1 MYQSFR
7 MKAWLYVA
15 LAVSLVS
22 SGSCTSGQTV
32 GDKGGRMSKVT
43 NELAALYE
51 EYSAYVASGRGGV
64 FKPNDPLVRVID
76 DRVVIDAV
84 ASSDVN
90 VLKSDLMSLGMQE
103 AVAFGRIVSGQLPIS
118 AIPALATLP
127 SLNFASA
134 ASAALQR
141 GQEALPPGRPDR

>member
-1 MYQSFR
+1 
-7 MKAWLYVA
+7 
-15 LAVSLVS
+15 
-22 SGSCTSGQTV
+22 
-32 GDKGGRMSKVT
+32 MSKVT

-51 EYSAYVASGRGGV
+51 EYSAYVASGRGGG
-64 FKPNDPLVRVID
+64 FKPNDPPVRVID

-103 AVAFGRIVSGQLPIS
+103 AVAFGRIVSGQLPIF

-127 SLNFASA
+127 SLNFARA

-141 GQEALPPGRPDR
+141 GQEARPPGRPDR

>member
-1 MYQSFR
+1 MSAGFL
-7 MKAWLYVA
+7 MKVWLYVA

-22 SGSCTSGQTV
+22 NGSCTSAQTAE
-32 GDKGGRMSKVT
+32 DKDGRTSKVT
-43 NELAALYE
+43 QELSALYE
-51 EYSAYVASGRGGV
+51 EYSAYLASGRSGM
-64 FKPNDPLVRVID
+64 FKPKNPLVQVVG

-84 ASSDVN
+84 ASGDAN
-90 VLKSDLMSLGMQE
+90 VLKSDLESLGMQE